1 MKNFTQSYDR
11 MQNQYQNRNVLKPRS
26 FLNVLD
32 LTKEE
37 FASILNYADEIK
49 SNPLKDHDLLKGS
62 SVSLIFQK
70 TSTRTRCSFEAG
82 IAELGGHSI
91 YLDWG
96 KTNFVL
102 ANLEDEIRVLS
113 RYSKIIMARVF
124 SHDTLITMAN
134 HSEVPI
140 INGLCDLQHPCQAL
154 ADAFT
159 IKEYFSTLEG
169 VRVCY
174 IGDANNVFYS
184 LAEACYLG
192 GAEIVFAGPVAFSPK
207 ITNIKGKNFEIT
219 QDIAN
224 AVKGAD
230 VIYTDTWVS
239 MGQEEETETRLKA
252 FKQYCI
258 DMKLFANLP
267 EHVIFMH
274 CLPAHRGYEVEG
286 DVLDSTRSVVYD
298 QAENRKHA
306 QKSLMKFMLSERW

>member
-1 MKNFTQSYDR
+1 MKNLTQAFER
-11 MQNQYQNRNVLKPRS
+11 MQKQYQSRNDRKPRS

-32 LTKEE
+32 LNQDE
-37 FASILNYADEIK
+37 FNSILDYASEIK
-49 SNPLKDHDLLKGS
+49 TDPLKDFDILKGCN
-62 SVSLIFQK
+62 VSLVFQK

-82 IAELGGHSI
+82 ITELGGHSI
-91 YLDWG
+91 YLDWA
-96 KTNFVL
+96 KTNFIL

-113 RYSKIIMARVF
+113 RYSQLIMARVF

-140 INGLCDLQHPCQAL
+140 INGLSDLQHPCQAL
-154 ADAFT
+154 ADVFT
-159 IKEYFSTLEG
+159 IKEYFSTLDG

-192 GAEIVFAGPVAFSPK
+192 GAEIVFAGPEAYSPK
-207 ITNIKGKNFEIT
+207 ITNVKGKNFEVT
-219 QDIAN
+219 HDVTN

-239 MGQEEETETRLKA
+239 MGQEEESEARLKA
-252 FKQYCI
+252 FKGFCV
-258 DMKLFANLP
+258 DMNLFANLAN
-267 EHVIFMH
+267 HVIFMH

-286 DVLDSTRSVVYD
+286 SLLDSARSVVYD

-306 QKSLMKFMLSERW
+306 QKSLIKFMLSKQW